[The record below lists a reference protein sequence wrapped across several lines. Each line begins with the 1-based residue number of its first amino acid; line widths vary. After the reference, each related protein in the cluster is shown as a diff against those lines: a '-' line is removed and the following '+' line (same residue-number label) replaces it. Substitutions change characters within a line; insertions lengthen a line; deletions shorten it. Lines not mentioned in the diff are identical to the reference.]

1 MGWLDAQVT
10 RVLIQGSPRVAVVL
24 VITATLVATIA
35 ALRQAMLVP
44 FEDLAYGEG
53 RSPLIDAML
62 DSLGRDRTAV
72 VVYLL
77 ERSWQ
82 PVLAVAALAPLLLW
96 LLGTTAVHAAARMR
110 RAPGPLHPVLVLFGY
125 AAAAAR
131 LPVDL
136 AAMTLPVLAG
146 PIGAVTTLGLA
157 LVAWLALRRN
167 YGLSGRRAFTT
178 LVIAIVLYYVLPLL
192 LIAASVIAIL
202 VAAVVLDYVR

>member
-10 RVLIQGSPRVAVVL
+10 RVLAHGSPRVAV
-24 VITATLVATIA
+24 TLVVVATMVSTAA

-44 FEDLAYGEG
+44 FDEFAYGEG
-53 RSPLIDAML
+53 RSAWVDALL

-82 PVLAVAALAPLLLW
+82 PILAVAALAPLLLW

-110 RAPGPLHPVLVLFGY
+110 GASGALHPVLVLFGY

-136 AAMTLPVLAG
+136 AGLALPAFAG
-146 PIGAVTTLGLA
+146 PVGTVTTLGLG

-167 YGLSGRRAFTT
+167 YGLSGRRALTT
-178 LVIAIVLYYVLPLL
+178 LLIAVVLYYVLPLL

-202 VAAVVLDYVR
+202 VAAIVLDYVR